1 MDDKR
6 VPASHHSRKKKIHI
20 IQKESALTAI
30 YASGNLT
37 ASQKKVF
44 NAFLYIGKNFIN
56 SNIQGVEDGI
66 TVPVAMLK
74 NIIGDKSNN
83 YTFLKKTV
91 ESLQDF
97 TVETNVLGKDK
108 QVWDRFSLVAGATI
122 KDGMLTYSF
131 PHQIVEALKNPKM
144 YVTLDL
150 DEINRIERKHAISLY
165 EIIEDFKKLPNLPK
179 WSIDDFRRA
188 LDIPEDRYKSFRD
201 LHRRVI
207 APAVKE
213 INEKFGMGLEYI
225 LYSNLLAIHSRE
237 IDPETGGLAENG
249 QEMMSKRKRLPRITH
264 IQFVLTKEK
273 AQQRMEYK
281 QFIQDMRQQYKPL
294 PEEGHFPVIETLD
307 GKELRLDAT
316 GRLYFS
322 IVGEHGMEIEE
333 LTPEKSDRLWKE
345 LWKKYLNGSKKEL
358 GARK

>member
-1 MDDKR
+1 L
-6 VPASHHSRKKKIHI
+6 SRKNSSLPSKKKKIHI

-56 SNIQGVEDGI
+56 SNSQGIEDGI
-66 TVPVAMLK
+66 SVPVSMLK
-74 NIIGDKSNN
+74 SIISDKTNN

-122 KDGMLTYSF
+122 NDGILTFSF
-131 PHQIVEALKNPKM
+131 PHQIIEALKNPKM

-150 DEINRIERKHAISLY
+150 DEVNRIERKHAISLY
-165 EIIEDFKKLPNLPK
+165 EIIEDYKKLPDLPK
-179 WSIDDFRRA
+179 WSVDEFRRA
-188 LDIPEDRYKSFRD
+188 LDIPDNMYKTFRD

-207 APAVKE
+207 APAVRE
-213 INEKFGMGLEYI
+213 INEKFGMGLEYM
-225 LYSNLLAIHSRE
+225 LYSNLIAIHSRE
-237 IDPETGGLAENG
+237 LDSENNNI
-249 QEMMSKRKRLPRITH
+249 QVTAKRKRLPRITH
-264 IQFVLTKEK
+264 IQFKLKKENIEK
-273 AQQRMEYK
+273 RINYK
-281 QFIQDMRQQYKPL
+281 SFIQETREKFMPK
-294 PEEGHFPVIETLD
+294 PEENFFPIIDIID
-307 GKELRLDAT
+307 GKELRLDNT

-322 IVGEHGMEIEE
+322 YMTDNCICFRGFFPKE
-333 LTPEKSDRLWKE
+333 DRSSFGNIQK
-345 LWKKYLNGSKKEL
+345 
-358 GARK
+358 